1 MSVWGHKRTLRYVAT
16 MVALHLKAGV
26 GPSNLIYEYTS

>member
-1 MSVWGHKRTLRYVAT
+1 LRYVAT
-16 MVALHLKAGV
+16 MAALHLKAGV